1 MESRPA
7 WDDYF
12 GKIAEVVSS
21 RATCKRRKIGV
32 VIVDKEHHIISTGY
46 NGSPPGLPHCDD
58 AGHLMEEGHCVR
70 TIHGEHNAV
79 LQAAAQ
85 GGTSTRGS
93 TLYTKYVPCI
103 HCCKYMVAAGIVRVV
118 YAKIYRNTQ
127 AVDYLEQAGLAVTQ
141 YREDP
146 AWQQALVRIFTEEI
160 PTKTAPEV
168 KFTVQ
173 K

>member
-46 NGSPPGLPHCDD
+46 NGSPPGQPHCNDVGCLLID
-58 AGHLMEEGHCVR
+58 KRCRR
-70 TIHGEHNAV
+70 TIHGDVNSIIHCQDRNA
-79 LQAAAQ
+79 LI
-85 GGTSTRGS
+85 GS
-93 TLYTKYVPCI
+93 TMYIYGGSPCTP
-103 HCCKYMVAAGIVRVV
+103 CAQAIVSARITRVV
-118 YAKIYRNTQ
+118 CSEEYPEPQ
-127 AVDYLEQAGLAVTQ
+127 AIEFLKQAN
-141 YREDP
+141 
-146 AWQQALVRIFTEEI
+146 I
-160 PTKTAPEV
+160 EV
-168 KFTVQ
+168 VIK